1 MPFYLEPSN
10 EFPQKKENL
19 VFPVSG
25 LVFSHISDFFLLLTS
40 ATPVFKTPLPTQ
52 GFVLTV
58 PFALNSFTPLTE
70 PDCSFHVTCW
80 SFHLIIK
87 KKMPPHHC
95 LLTCFIFLT
104 ALNTMKH
111 YFLLYK
117 SYYFVCYLPR
127 V

>member
-19 VFPVSG
+19 ASPASG

-58 PFALNSFTPLTE
+58 PLPWTLSHPSLNQTASSMSPVGVFT
-70 PDCSFHVTCW
+70 
-80 SFHLIIK
+80 
-87 KKMPPHHC
+87 
-95 LLTCFIFLT
+95 
-104 ALNTMKH
+104 
-111 YFLLYK
+111 
-117 SYYFVCYLPR
+117 
-127 V
+127 

>member
-80 SFHLIIK
+80 SFHLTILK
-87 KKMPPHHC
+87 KNASSSLSSHLFYFPHC
-95 LLTCFIFLT
+95 T
-104 ALNTMKH
+104 KH
-111 YFLLYK
+111 YETLF
-117 SYYFVCYLPR
+117 FII
-127 V
+127 